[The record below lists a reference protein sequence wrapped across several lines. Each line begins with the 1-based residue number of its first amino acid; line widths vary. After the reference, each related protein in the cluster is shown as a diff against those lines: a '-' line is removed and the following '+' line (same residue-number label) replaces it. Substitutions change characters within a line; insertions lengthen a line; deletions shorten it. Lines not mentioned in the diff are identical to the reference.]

1 MKQKLNAK
9 DFILIGILTALMWI
23 ICMIISTIMSVA
35 GPVTNVFYPSVVA
48 IPNGIVM
55 MLLLAKV
62 PKKGVFTICAAI
74 QAILFLLVG
83 AFWFIPI
90 GLVIGG
96 VICDFLVMGR
106 KEITMKSMTVAYALF
121 SAYCSLVYVTP
132 ILGGYLADKLL
143 GNRMAVMLGA
153 LLMAIGHLVLGASET
168 APLFLYLSLAII
180 VCGYGLFKSNVS
192 CLLGELYEPADPRRD
207 GGFSLM
213 YAAGNIGSI
222 IAPIACGYVQ
232 EEYSWAMGFAL
243 AAIGMV
249 AGLVIFLC
257 GNRHFQH
264 TAGVNRQALCARR
277 FLLPN
282 WGWLLVLLVTAPL
295 LIAVLFWQEW
305 SVYALIVAT
314 AIGLAVL
321 ARIYLRAET
330 DKQRKDLRLIVVLTA
345 FSLLFWAFAQQGGS
359 SISLYIDRFVNRHI
373 MSYEVP
379 TAMFQSINAF
389 AVMLCGMV
397 LAWLV
402 KESVNGNRTV
412 RIWGKFALGLG
423 LMSAGFCILTLSAR
437 WSAAYGQSSIPLM
450 VLGLA
455 VMGFAELF
463 IDTIAMSQIT
473 RIEIP
478 GVTGVLTG
486 IYMLLSGAI
495 ANYLAGVIADQTS
508 QASFDAA
515 GAVNYSIDAYI
526 TVFSQIT
533 WGALACVGVVLVI
546 WLYHSLKVR
555 TRRLAVE

>member
-1 MKQKLNAK
+1 MNKHASQPRA
-9 DFILIGILTALMWI
+9 I
-23 ICMIISTIMSVA
+23 
-35 GPVTNVFYPSVVA
+35 YYVVA
-48 IPNGIVM
+48 LQIWEYFSFYGM
-55 MLLLAKV
+55 RALL
-62 PKKGVFTICAAI
+62 
-74 QAILFLLVG
+74 ILYLTNQLKYN
-83 AFWFIPI
+83 
-90 GLVIGG
+90 
-96 VICDFLVMGR
+96 D
-106 KEITMKSMTVAYALF
+106 THAYELF

-132 ILGGYLADKLL
+132 ILGGFLADKVL

-153 LLMAIGHLVLGASET
+153 LLMAIGHVVLGASEIH
-168 APLFLYLSLAII
+168 PSFLYLSLAII

-192 CLLGELYEPADPRRD
+192 CLLGELYEPTDPRRD

-213 YAAGNIGSI
+213 YAAGNVGSI
-222 IAPIACGYVQ
+222 IAPIACGYAQ
-232 EEYSWAMGFAL
+232 EEYSWAMGFGL
-243 AAIGMV
+243 AAVGMI

-257 GNRHFQH
+257 GNRHFTH
-264 TAGVNRQALCARR
+264 TRGVNKKVLRATN

-282 WGWLLVLLVTAPL
+282 WGWLLVLLVATPA
-295 LIAVLFWQEW
+295 LITILFWKEW

-314 AIGLAVL
+314 IIGLGVL
-321 ARIYLRAET
+321 AKIYRKAENQ
-330 DKQRKDLRLIVVLTA
+330 KQRKELGLIVTLTF
-345 FSLLFWAFAQQGGS
+345 FSMLFWAFAQQGGS
-359 SISLYIDRFVNRHI
+359 SISLYIDRFVNRD
-373 MSYEVP
+373 MFGYTVP

-389 AVMLCGMV
+389 AVMLCGV
-397 LAWLV
+397 FLAWVV
-402 KESVNGNRTV
+402 KESVAGNRTV

-437 WSAAYGQSSIPLM
+437 WSAAYGQSSMPLM

-463 IDTIAMSQIT
+463 IDPVAMSQIP

>member
-1 MKQKLNAK
+1 MKTTSSQPRA
-9 DFILIGILTALMWI
+9 I
-23 ICMIISTIMSVA
+23 
-35 GPVTNVFYPSVVA
+35 YYVVA
-48 IPNGIVM
+48 LQIWEYFSFYGM
-55 MLLLAKV
+55 RALL
-62 PKKGVFTICAAI
+62 
-74 QAILFLLVG
+74 ILYLTNQLKY
-83 AFWFIPI
+83 
-90 GLVIGG
+90 
-96 VICDFLVMGR
+96 DDNH
-106 KEITMKSMTVAYALF
+106 AYALF

-168 APLFLYLSLAII
+168 APVFLYLSLAII

-314 AIGLAVL
+314 VIGLAVL

-379 TAMFQSINAF
+379 TAMFQSVNAF

-402 KESVNGNRTV
+402 KESVGGNRTV

-437 WSAAYGQSSIPLM
+437 WSAAYGQSSMPLM

-463 IDTIAMSQIT
+463 IDPVAMSQIT

>member
-1 MKQKLNAK
+1 MY
-9 DFILIGILTALMWI
+9 ALM
-23 ICMIISTIMSVA
+23 
-35 GPVTNVFYPSVVA
+35 
-48 IPNGIVM
+48 
-55 MLLLAKV
+55 
-62 PKKGVFTICAAI
+62 
-74 QAILFLLVG
+74 
-83 AFWFIPI
+83 
-90 GLVIGG
+90 
-96 VICDFLVMGR
+96 
-106 KEITMKSMTVAYALF
+106 
-121 SAYCSLVYVTP
+121 
-132 ILGGYLADKLL
+132 
-143 GNRMAVMLGA
+143 
-153 LLMAIGHLVLGASET
+153 
-168 APLFLYLSLAII
+168 
-180 VCGYGLFKSNVS
+180 
-192 CLLGELYEPADPRRD
+192 
-207 GGFSLM
+207 
-213 YAAGNIGSI
+213 
-222 IAPIACGYVQ
+222 
-232 EEYSWAMGFAL
+232 
-243 AAIGMV
+243 
-249 AGLVIFLC
+249 
-257 GNRHFQH
+257 
-264 TAGVNRQALCARR
+264 
-277 FLLPN
+277 
-282 WGWLLVLLVTAPL
+282 
-295 LIAVLFWQEW
+295 
-305 SVYALIVAT
+305 VAT

-397 LAWLV
+397 LEWLV
-402 KESVNGNRTV
+402 KESVHGNRTV

-423 LMSAGFCILTLSAR
+423 LRSAGLCMLTLSAR
-437 WSAAYGQSSIPLM
+437 WSAAYGQSSMPLM

-463 IDTIAMSQIT
+463 IDPVAMSQIT